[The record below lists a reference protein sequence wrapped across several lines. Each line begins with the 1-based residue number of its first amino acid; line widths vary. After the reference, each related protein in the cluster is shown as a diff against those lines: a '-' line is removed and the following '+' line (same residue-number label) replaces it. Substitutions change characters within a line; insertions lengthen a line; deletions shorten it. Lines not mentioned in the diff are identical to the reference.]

1 VRRPGKTT
9 PPVPTLLP
17 SSGPEREVVDRVLQA
32 ARGGRSAAATA
43 GLGRPG
49 AGKTT
54 LLEYAMGRS
63 MDLRL
68 ARVVGI
74 ESEKPLRFAGLHQL
88 LAPFLPRLHRVPV
101 PQRDALGAAFGSVAG
116 VAPDRFLS
124 ALPCSPCSP
133 TRRRTRHCSW

>member
-17 SSGPEREVVDRVLQA
+17 SSGPEREAVDRVLQA
-32 ARGGRSAAATA
+32 ARGGRSAALVV
-43 GLGRPG
+43 LGRPG

>member
-1 VRRPGKTT
+1 MARRHDDRRERSSIAMDLHSRKGYQR
-9 PPVPTLLP
+9 LP
-17 SSGPEREVVDRVLQA
+17 SA
-32 ARGGRSAAATA
+32 ALGNRRSAALVV
-43 GLGRPG
+43 LGRPG

-88 LAPFLPRLHRVPV
+88 LAPFLPRLRCT
-101 PQRDALGAAFGSVAG
+101 G
-116 VAPDRFLS
+116 VSDI
-124 ALPCSPCSP
+124 
-133 TRRRTRHCSW
+133 